1 MAIYAIGDLQGC
13 YDALIKLLD
22 DINFDASEDEIWFA
36 GDLVNRGPDSL
47 RTLRFVK
54 DFPGKRRVVLG
65 NHDLHVL
72 AMYHGIKKP
81 KPSESLAPLLT
92 AEDRDE
98 LFNWVRHQ
106 SLAHYDEQR
115 NLLMVHAGVAPQ
127 WQAQYVPQHAA
138 EVEAQLRSDQYVE
151 FLKNM
156 YGDGPAYWDEAL
168 TSWPR
173 LRFITNA
180 LTRIRFCNKE
190 GGLNL
195 QDKGMRDSVSDDY
208 LPWFELP
215 QRQSRDTTIVFGHWS
230 ALGYFQRSGLIA
242 LDSGCVWGGCL
253 TAVRLDEPSFPV
265 FSVSCPQYA
274 PLK

>member
-1 MAIYAIGDLQGC
+1 
-13 YDALIKLLD
+13 
-22 DINFDASEDEIWFA
+22 
-36 GDLVNRGPDSL
+36 
-47 RTLRFVK
+47 
-54 DFPGKRRVVLG
+54 
-65 NHDLHVL
+65 
-72 AMYHGIKKP
+72 
-81 KPSESLAPLLT
+81 
-92 AEDRDE
+92 
-98 LFNWVRHQ
+98 
-106 SLAHYDEQR
+106 
-115 NLLMVHAGVAPQ
+115 MVHAGVAPQ
-127 WQAQYVPQHAA
+127 WQAQYVPQYAA

-195 QDKGMRDSVSDDY
+195 QDKGMRDSVSNDY

-265 FSVSCPQYA
+265 FSVSCPQYV